1 MKNVMKMMVV
11 VMVGVFVNSA
21 MANFDVNFEAFS
33 AGERLAGNLHNSGWY
48 ERSDFGVGN
57 GGILIGTDHPIS
69 PYTKTTSD
77 EATVSGGGWKDT
89 GSGMLVPEMTTG
101 VYTFDIWGYENMD
114 NLAQGRSYIQL
125 GRNGSVSDNKIS
137 YTTVVQL
144 MVEKWSS
151 NYTAKVRLAGSG
163 LPQNPVYVNTND
175 KPYHHYEITLD
186 LDNNTA
192 SWRYQLSA
200 DGVNWD
206 DWNTGDSGSAT
217 SSLAGIDT
225 LGLGFSKYLSQNA
238 QQDYSRFVMVPEPA
252 TLLVFIGGVV
262 GLIRRR

>member
-1 MKNVMKMMVV
+1 M
-11 VMVGVFVNSA
+11 
-21 MANFDVNFEAFS
+21 
-33 AGERLAGNLHNSGWY
+33 
-48 ERSDFGVGN
+48 
-57 GGILIGTDHPIS
+57 
-69 PYTKTTSD
+69 
-77 EATVSGGGWKDT
+77 
-89 GSGMLVPEMTTG
+89 
-101 VYTFDIWGYENMD
+101 
-114 NLAQGRSYIQL
+114 
-125 GRNGSVSDNKIS
+125 
-137 YTTVVQL
+137 
-144 MVEKWSS
+144 
-151 NYTAKVRLAGSG
+151 
-163 LPQNPVYVNTND
+163 
-175 KPYHHYEITLD
+175 D